1 MNKKKLEGKLSLN
14 KQTIARLSKDEMDW
28 SKGRGTGYPCG
39 TRTCTPTK
47 CWCETDFV
55 TCIC

>member
-28 SKGRGTGYPCG
+28 SKGRGTGYPCA
-39 TRTCTPTK
+39 TRTCSPTK
-47 CWCETDFV
+47 CWCETDA
-55 TCIC
+55 C